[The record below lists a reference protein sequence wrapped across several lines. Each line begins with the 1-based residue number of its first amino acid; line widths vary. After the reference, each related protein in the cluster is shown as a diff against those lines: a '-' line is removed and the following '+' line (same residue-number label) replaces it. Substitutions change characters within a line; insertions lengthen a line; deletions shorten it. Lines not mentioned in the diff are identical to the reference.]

1 MKVGFI
7 GLGTMGASMAYN
19 CLQGGN
25 EMVVHDIRRESATQH
40 LEAGAVWADSPREV
54 AESSEIVFTSLPGPT
69 EVEAVGLGDDGILE
83 GMSEGKVYFDLSTS
97 TPTLI
102 RRIHEEAAARGIH
115 VLDAPVSGGP
125 RGAASRN
132 LAIWVGGDKDVF
144 DRCKPVLDSIG
155 DKAYYVGPIGC
166 GAIAKLVHNCTG
178 YIVQAALAEVFTMG
192 VKAGVEPLALWQAV
206 RKGAQGRRGTFEGLA
221 EHLLPGKFDPPD
233 FALRLARKDVD
244 LAVGVGREYDVPM
257 RLAQL
262 TLQEM
267 TEALNRGWGH
277 RDSRVAML
285 LQEER
290 SGVEVR
296 VDEALLNAL
305 LEEERAGGPGV
316 VSFLIGMPS
325 SRQREGTV
333 IITRLKLT
341 NWRNFTDV
349 DVPLDRAFIIGPNA
363 SGKSNLLDAIRFLR
377 DVAKR
382 EGGGLQAAVGR
393 RGGVRQIRSLSAHSG
408 GGVGIEVHLSRKSGE
423 PAEWEYRLSFNVE
436 RSGIHRTLV
445 QEEIVKHRGQVLLQ
459 RPAQDDNADW
469 FHEVLI

>member
-102 RRIHEEAAARGIH
+102 RRIHEQAAARGIH

-132 LAIWVGGDKDVF
+132 LAIWVGGDKEVF

-305 LEEERAGGPGV
+305 LEEERQAG
-316 VSFLIGMPS
+316 
-325 SRQREGTV
+325 
-333 IITRLKLT
+333 
-341 NWRNFTDV
+341 
-349 DVPLDRAFIIGPNA
+349 
-363 SGKSNLLDAIRFLR
+363 
-377 DVAKR
+377 
-382 EGGGLQAAVGR
+382 
-393 RGGVRQIRSLSAHSG
+393 
-408 GGVGIEVHLSRKSGE
+408 
-423 PAEWEYRLSFNVE
+423 
-436 RSGIHRTLV
+436 
-445 QEEIVKHRGQVLLQ
+445 
-459 RPAQDDNADW
+459 
-469 FHEVLI
+469 